1 MVLLRKL
8 VEADGVSGH
17 EDAVR
22 ELLIEAIADRVDEY
36 RIDALGNLIAV
47 KHARGE
53 RGRPPRKV
61 MVAAHMDE
69 VGLMVTRVDRDGAVH
84 FAPVGGIDPRVVLA
98 KAVRIGDDRVPGV
111 IAVKPIHLMTAADR
125 ERVLEFDSLTIDLG
139 MGGDEASRKVKPGMV
154 AAFATDFEVLDE
166 GGLRTVKGKA
176 FDDRAGC
183 AVLVELLQDDYPF
196 DLYGAF
202 TVQEEVGLRG
212 ARVAGYAVNPDV
224 ALVLEGTVC
233 DDSPKDKDISP
244 TTRLG
249 AGPAITVMDRSVI
262 CDRRLVRLLVEAA
275 EAEGIPYQ
283 YKQPGVGGTDAGAIH
298 VQREGSPSA
307 VLAVPSRY
315 IHSPVSVLSL
325 NDLDNAVRV
334 MRGALAKI
342 PQEIFSPRLQGGL
355 EA

>member
-1 MVLLRKL
+1 MVLLKEL

-22 ELLIEAIADRVDEY
+22 GLLIKAIEGRVDEY
-36 RIDALGNLIAV
+36 RVDALGNLIAV
-47 KHARGE
+47 KYARGE
-53 RGRPPRKV
+53 RGRAPQKV

-69 VGLMVTRVDRDGAVH
+69 VGLMVTRVDRDGYCH
-84 FAPVGGIDPRVVLA
+84 FRPVGGIDPRVILA
-98 KAVRIGDDRVPGV
+98 KAVRIGDEKVPGV
-111 IAVKPIHLMTAADR
+111 IAVKPIHLMSQADR
-125 ERVLEFDSLTIDLG
+125 ERVLEFDQLTIDLG
-139 MGGDEASRKVKPGMV
+139 LGGDEAGRKVKPGMV

-183 AVLVELLQDDYPF
+183 AVLVELLQGEYPF

-212 ARVAGYAVNPDV
+212 AQVAGYAVNPDV
-224 ALVLEGTVC
+224 AFVLEGTVC
-233 DDSPKDKDISP
+233 DDSPKRKDISP

-249 AGPAITVMDRSVI
+249 AGPAITVMDHSVI

-275 EAEGIPYQ
+275 EAEGIAYQ
-283 YKQPGVGGTDAGAIH
+283 FKQPGIGGTDAGAIH
-298 VQREGSPSA
+298 VQREGIPSA

-325 NDLDNAVRV
+325 NDFDNAVRL
-334 MRGALAKI
+334 MRGALARI
-342 PQEIFSPRLQGGL
+342 PEGVFSQRLQGGL